1 MAITRA
7 ATISHY
13 LDGKTS
19 RIPARAKRWLRAIA
33 YVAGFAFCLGNL
45 WIETR
50 ALRRVFTDVEDV
62 PAREVGLVLGTSRW
76 LSSGHENPFFA
87 GRIAAAAELYRGGN
101 VRHLL
106 LSGDNRHVSNDEP
119 TDMRR
124 ALAEHGI
131 PESATT
137 LDYAGF
143 RTLDSFARAKAVFGV
158 DRLTLITDDFHAAR
172 SVLLARHFGVDA
184 QAFCS
189 KPVPAKW
196 SKKTRVREIGAR
208 CKALLDLYVLRTKPH
223 FLGERV
229 HLPMS

>member
-1 MAITRA
+1 MAAITA
-7 ATISHY
+7 GHV
-13 LDGKTS
+13 KH
-19 RIPARAKRWLRAIA
+19 WLRGIA
-33 YVAGFAFCLGNL
+33 YAAGFTFCLGNL
-45 WIETR
+45 WIEAR
-50 ALRRVFTDVEDV
+50 SFGRVFSKVEEV
-62 PAREVGLVLGTSRW
+62 PARDVGLVLGTSRW
-76 LSSGHENPFFA
+76 LSSGYENPFFA
-87 GRIAAAAELYRGGN
+87 GRITAAAELYRAGK

-143 RTLDSFARAKAVFGV
+143 RTLDSFARAKAVFTV
-158 DRLTLITDDFHAAR
+158 DRLTLVTDDFHAPRA
-172 SVLLARHFGVDA
+172 VLLARHFGIDA

-196 SKKTRVREIGAR
+196 SMKTRSREIGAR
-208 CKALLDLYVLRTKPH
+208 CKALLDLYLLRTRPH
-223 FLGERV
+223 FLGERAP
-229 HLPMS
+229 LPTS